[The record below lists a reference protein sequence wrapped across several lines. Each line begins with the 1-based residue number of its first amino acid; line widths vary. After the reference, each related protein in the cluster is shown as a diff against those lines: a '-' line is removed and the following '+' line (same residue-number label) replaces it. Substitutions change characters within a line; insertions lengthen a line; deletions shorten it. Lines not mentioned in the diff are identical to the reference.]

1 METAPDLKRLRY
13 CARPMVFE
21 TGVSE
26 FPFSVAGTGFIVA
39 FRKNLLVLTAKHVV
53 GDWPTNKL
61 RLIVSE
67 AGDCV
72 TFTNRWNIRV
82 EEEEETGDQNDLVI
96 FQADI
101 ANVSA
106 AARGENHVINLTP
119 PAISDWYGTR
129 NNALFFLFGYPKLAN
144 GADYELSKVVSNQY
158 LLHGSYVGDSLSFGC
173 YELAVQNPLKL
184 SSFDGLSG
192 SPVFS
197 LFTGS
202 ANAAQPTFCGLAI
215 RGTASSGKVHILGS
229 QTICAAL
236 DEAIVA

>member
-1 METAPDLKRLRY
+1 MKTASDLKRLRY

-21 TGVSE
+21 TGMLE

-39 FRKNLLVLTAKHVV
+39 FRNDLLVVTARHVV
-53 GDWPTNKL
+53 GDWPTHQL

-72 TFTNRWNIRV
+72 TFKNRWNVHV
-82 EEEEETGDQNDLVI
+82 EEEAEDGDQNDLII

-106 AARGENHVINLTP
+106 AARRENHIINLTP
-119 PAISDWYGTR
+119 PDLSDWYDTR
-129 NNALFFLFGYPKLAN
+129 NESTFFLFGYPKIEN
-144 GADYELSKVVSNQY
+144 GADYGPSRVISNQF
-158 LLHGSYVGDSLSFGC
+158 LLHGTYVGDSVSFGC

-184 SSFDGLSG
+184 GSFDGLSG

-202 ANAAQPTFCGLAI
+202 NNGAQPTFCGLAI
-215 RGTASSGKVHILGS
+215 RGSASSNRVHFLGS
-229 QTICAAL
+229 QTIMAAL
-236 DEAIVA
+236 NEAAVT